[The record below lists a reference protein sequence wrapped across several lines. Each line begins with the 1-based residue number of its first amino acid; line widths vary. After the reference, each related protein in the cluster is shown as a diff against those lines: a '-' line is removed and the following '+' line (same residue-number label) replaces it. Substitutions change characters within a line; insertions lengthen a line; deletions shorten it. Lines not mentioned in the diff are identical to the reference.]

1 MRNRKKVSSG
11 RHKNVHTIVDKIEFM
26 SRVEARRYLELK
38 MMQKA
43 GKISCLVL
51 QPRFLLQP
59 SFKYQGTTIRRTA
72 YIGDFMYNDKKGRV
86 IVEDVKSTYTQMD
99 PVYRLKRK
107 LMIFKNQEV
116 IFKEVIY

>member
-1 MRNRKKVSSG
+1 MRTRKKVSRG

-26 SRVEARRYLELK
+26 SRVEARRYIELK
-38 MMQKA
+38 MMQNA
-43 GKISCLVL
+43 GKISGLVL

-59 SFKYQGTTIRRTA
+59 SFKYQGTTIRRTE

-107 LMIFKNQEV
+107 LMIFRNQEV